1 VHPET
6 KADTGVLQNFV
17 ITANSGTSATT
28 LSISPSISATTGT
41 QNVSAVPADNA
52 AIVKLGGASG
62 ADWTDDLAYQ
72 KNSFVFATADL
83 VLPEGIDFAAREVL
97 DGISMRIVRDYS
109 ISADTFP
116 CRIDI
121 LYGYKTVR
129 PETACRVGIN

>member
-1 VHPET
+1 
-6 KADTGVLQNFV
+6 
-17 ITANSGTSATT
+17 
-28 LSISPSISATTGT
+28 
-41 QNVSAVPADNA
+41 
-52 AIVKLGGASG
+52 VKLGGASG
-62 ADWTDDLAYQ
+62 ADWTDDLAYS

-83 VLPEGIDFAAREVL
+83 VMPEGIDFAAREVM